1 MTTLPPLPSFR
12 FEPAAAIEPPF
23 EALIDKF
30 RRGNAR
36 IQMQL
41 DECVAMDDAVGAIV
55 ALTKLY
61 LGLDGGRPSQDAIQ
75 RVLPLRDVAKS
86 RNTAPK

>member
-1 MTTLPPLPSFR
+1 VTSLPPLPSFK
-12 FEPAAAIEPPF
+12 FVPEVAIDSPF
-23 EALIDKF
+23 GPLVEKF
-30 RRGNAR
+30 RRGDAG
-36 IQMQL
+36 IQMEL

-61 LGLDGGRPSQDAIQ
+61 LGLDGQRPSQDAIQ

-86 RNTAPK
+86 RNTASK